1 MSEFVYHAVVDLL
14 PGTDALLPVSALRG
28 IDEAAY
34 RRAISKYDDT
44 PERRRLAQTQI
55 LVIDRGWT
63 EVVFLSPVPP
73 HAIWSAWM
81 EIASAPPPMEF
92 WQIPVESLP
101 GDAVIFDRTM
111 SSVGDS
117 IDSSEVSRFDPER
130 FQTAMQAPPAN
141 RARLASLAA
150 AGRRGA
156 WFNRTP
162 HVVTAG
168 PVLLGAATTVSSDA
182 APAP

>member
-44 PERRRLAQTQI
+44 
-55 LVIDRGWT
+55 
-63 EVVFLSPVPP
+63 
-73 HAIWSAWM
+73 
-81 EIASAPPPMEF
+81 
-92 WQIPVESLP
+92 
-101 GDAVIFDRTM
+101 
-111 SSVGDS
+111 
-117 IDSSEVSRFDPER
+117 SSEVSRFDPER

-141 RARLASLAA
+141 RAWLASLAA

>member
-55 LVIDRGWT
+55 PVIDRGWT
-63 EVVFLSPVPP
+63 EVVFLSPVHP

-81 EIASAPPPMEF
+81 KIASAPPRRRCRRRWSSGRFPSSPCPPM
-92 WQIPVESLP
+92 P
-101 GDAVIFDRTM
+101 
-111 SSVGDS
+111 
-117 IDSSEVSRFDPER
+117 
-130 FQTAMQAPPAN
+130 
-141 RARLASLAA
+141 
-150 AGRRGA
+150 
-156 WFNRTP
+156 
-162 HVVTAG
+162 
-168 PVLLGAATTVSSDA
+168 
-182 APAP
+182 